1 MAWRMRHRGGSNIMD
16 QEEYRFTI
24 EIRNEQPIELVD
36 LTNSLL
42 SLADEYKRLLA
53 RSPEIVDTG
62 ETKLY
67 VKEIRTGSI
76 VTDLVAYA
84 PYALPFVEHAKT
96 IIAFGNYLKDVFNH
110 FLGRGD
116 VLPPMEKANYEN
128 ITRIVEPIAKDH
140 ASQMNCQLVINGDI
154 KPVIVIDSIQA
165 NAIQNGVRKKIEA
178 LKEPVAGI
186 REQVLLYWYQARKD
200 LKSQTGDKAVIESI
214 NPKPVKTIFV
224 NEDIKTRVLFES
236 QNPFKLAYIVDVAVE
251 TIDNKPVV
259 YKILHVHESM
269 ETEIGTPR

>member
-1 MAWRMRHRGGSNIMD
+1 MD

-76 VTDLVAYA
+76 ITDLVAYA

-96 IIAFGNYLKDVFNH
+96 IIEFSTYLGDVFSYL
-110 FLGRGD
+110 LGRKEAAP
-116 VLPPMEKANYEN
+116 VMEKANLEN
-128 ITRIVEPIAKDH
+128 ISSIVEPIAKDH
-140 ASQMNCQLVINGDI
+140 ASQMNCQLVVNGDI

-165 NAIQNGVRKKIEA
+165 NAIQNGVRKRIEA

-214 NPKPVKTIFV
+214 DPKPVKTIFV

-236 QNPFKLAYIVDVAVE
+236 QNPFKLAYIVDVAIE
-251 TIDNKPVV
+251 TIDNRPVV

-269 ETEIGTPR
+269 ETEIEAAR